1 MVFSFFLFSQDQVGS
16 QRAIS
21 LPSSP
26 HVYRGQTSD
35 GIGHSAYGNDE
46 LTFKWTK
53 VLESFSLNDKPLLPY
68 PEWNIDYS
76 ELTVGIRIGIGED
89 VYILEHVVG

>member
-1 MVFSFFLFSQDQVGS
+1 MAFSLFYFQDPVGS

-26 HVYRGQTSD
+26 HVYRGQTS
-35 GIGHSAYGNDE
+35 GSERSAFGNDD
-46 LTFKWTK
+46 LTSKWTK

-76 ELTVGIRIGIGED
+76 ELTVGIRIGIGE
-89 VYILEHVVG
+89 HFFFQQF

>member
-1 MVFSFFLFSQDQVGS
+1 MGS

-26 HVYRGQTSD
+26 HDYRGQTSD
-35 GIGHSAYGNDE
+35 RSGHSA
-46 LTFKWTK
+46 WTK
-53 VLESFSLNDKPLLPY
+53 VLESFSLNDKPLLPF

-76 ELTVGIRIGIGED
+76 ELTVGIRIGIGEH
-89 VYILEHVVG
+89 VFILEHVLA

>member
-1 MVFSFFLFSQDQVGS
+1 MVFSLLFFFQDQVGS

-35 GIGHSAYGNDE
+35 RIGHSAYPNHE
-46 LTFKWTK
+46 LASKWTK

-76 ELTVGIRIGIGED
+76 ELTVGIRIGIGEH
-89 VYILEHVVG
+89 VIILEQVVG

>member
-1 MVFSFFLFSQDQVGS
+1 MGS

-35 GIGHSAYGNDE
+35 RSEHSAYVNNE
-46 LTFKWTK
+46 LASKCTK
-53 VLESFSLNDKPLLPY
+53 VLESFTLNDKPLLPY

-76 ELTVGIRIGIGED
+76 ELTVGIRIGIGEH
-89 VYILEHVVG
+89 YIFKHVIV